1 MGATLVVVQTI
12 GLIGGMSWESTAAY
26 YEGLNK
32 GVQERLGGLH
42 SAKIVLAS
50 VDLAELTD
58 LQEKEAWDDVAA
70 ILVGAARNVAAGG
83 ADFILLCTT
92 TFHKV
97 YDEVAAAVDVPV
109 LHLADVIAEKCK
121 AVGIH
126 NAGFIAT
133 RYTVENDFFAQRI
146 SDHGVDVNL
155 PDSLHVEM
163 LDGIIYEELVHRK
176 VLPGSRKRVLDVV
189 NELWDAG
196 SDGVILG
203 ASELSLLVRPEDVDV
218 PILDAISVHVEA
230 ARARA
235 LA

>member
-1 MGATLVVVQTI
+1 MQTI

-70 ILVGAARNVAAGG
+70 ILVAAAKSVRDGG

-109 LHLADVIAEKCK
+109 LHLADVLAEKCK
-121 AVGIH
+121 EVGIK
-126 NAGFIAT
+126 NAGFLAT
-133 RYTVENDFFAQRI
+133 AYTVENDFFAQRI

-155 PDSLHVEM
+155 PDSLHVGM
-163 LDGIIYEELVHRK
+163 LDAIIYEELVHRK
-176 VLPGSRKRVLDVV
+176 VVPGSRKRVLDVV

-196 SDGVILG
+196 SDGVVLG
-203 ASELSLLVRPEDVDV
+203 ASELSLLVRPGDVEV
-218 PILDAISVHVEA
+218 PILDAITVHVEA
-230 ARARA
+230 ALERA
-235 LA
+235 LS